1 MEELEQKI
9 REKNASAN
17 DYFDYLTAV
26 SEAGDKLKYAQVCC
40 CFFDYCIK
48 NDDIPSYVAYSSKI
62 ETSPFIFSFMTNTS
76 LDKQLY
82 ERMHEEQ
89 DIDFPMEAI
98 LNDFEEKKDILDL
111 CSIGY
116 DSNKPNEFPKPS
128 VLSQRKKPNKFLV
141 KLKAFAKGLNLGLT
155 IFGKILFGLFAAL
168 TIVALFVKW
177 ECALILIPVI
187 IRLFTKT
194 EMGYNKASVW
204 IVSFVAPLLVM
215 FANDNLTKLS
225 LLMLVP
231 IVCLVLALIKGF
243 TLNKYLAYNTI
254 GFNVILIYGGSGLV
268 IPSICVAV
276 FVLIHCFANEKWE
289 QDWVIDGLSAAAMA
303 GNADTVIVNE
313 SYKRKL
319 RLYYAAEHMD
329 PEQKKEL
336 IYLPSCFYTM
346 PEKESL
352 GNSKSF
358 LMSFLLLIVVIVSGI
373 YVWRASSNPSTN
385 NQPAMTTYESTS
397 NNPSCESQE
406 DYPFTAQRL
415 ITESELT
422 SYSKEELSIMRNEIF
437 ARHGYIFK
445 RADLK
450 EYFSQK
456 TWYNP
461 QYTNVD
467 KYLTA
472 IERQNVAVIQKVEK
486 KRK

>member
-1 MEELEQKI
+1 MEELEQRI
-9 REKNASAN
+9 RQKTASAN
-17 DYFDYLTAV
+17 DYFDYLTAINE
-26 SEAGDKLKYAQVCC
+26 SGDKLKYAQACC

-62 ETSPFIFSFMTNTS
+62 DVSQFMCGTS
-76 LDKQLY
+76 LDSQLY
-82 ERMHEEQ
+82 ERMHGEQ
-89 DIDFPMEAI
+89 DLDFPMEAI
-98 LNDFEEKKDILDL
+98 LNDFEDKKDILEI
-111 CSIGY
+111 CSMGY
-116 DSNKPNEFPKPS
+116 DPSMPNVFPKPS
-128 VLSQRKKPNKFLV
+128 VLSQRKKPNKFFV
-141 KLKAFAKGLNLGLT
+141 KLKAFARGLNLGLT

-168 TIVALFVKW
+168 TIVSLFVKW
-177 ECALILIPVI
+177 ECALLLIPII

-204 IVSFVAPLLVM
+204 IISFVAPIIVM
-215 FANDNLTKLS
+215 FAYKGLS
-225 LLMLVP
+225 ELMLLILIP
-231 IVCLVLALIKGF
+231 IICLVLALVKGF
-243 TLNKYLAYNTI
+243 TLNKYLAYNII
-254 GFNVILIYGGSGLV
+254 GFNLILFYAGSGL
-268 IPSICVAV
+268 ILPSVCVSV

-303 GNADTVIVNE
+303 GNADTYIVNE

-319 RLYYAAEHMD
+319 RLYYAAQNME
-329 PEQKKEL
+329 PEQKNEL

-346 PEKESL
+346 PEKESM

-358 LMSFLLLIVVIVSGI
+358 LMPFLLLIVVIVSCI
-373 YVWRASSNPSTN
+373 YVWRAISNYSTN
-385 NQPAMTTYESTS
+385 NQPTTTTYASTS
-397 NNPSCESQE
+397 NTSSYESQE
-406 DYPFTAQRL
+406 DYPFTAQRV
-415 ITESELT
+415 ISESELA

-456 TWYNP
+456 SWYNP

-467 KYLTA
+467 KYLST
-472 IERQNVAVIQKVEK
+472 IERQNVAIIQKVEK